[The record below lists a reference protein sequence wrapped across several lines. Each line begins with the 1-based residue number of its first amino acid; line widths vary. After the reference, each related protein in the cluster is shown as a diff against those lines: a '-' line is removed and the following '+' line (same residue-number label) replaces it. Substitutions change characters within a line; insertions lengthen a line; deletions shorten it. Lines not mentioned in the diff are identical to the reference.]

1 METVLQSS
9 SGFGIQKLNRGNCLQ
24 NVIAV
29 KELYQLMRFSEV
41 SDLPLLKRGV
51 YTQDGNGHWRSKK
64 FSLHTSLGWVSVI

>member
-9 SGFGIQKLNRGNCLQ
+9 SGFGIQKNRGNCLQ

-29 KELYQLMRFSEV
+29 KVLYQLMIFREV
-41 SDLPLLKRGV
+41 SDLPLLKRGI
-51 YTQDGNGHWRSKK
+51 YTQDGNGRWRSKK